1 MNGALKRYRIM
12 AYAVGIG
19 LILLVVVAVPLKY
32 WAGVPEVAKVVGQVH
47 GALYILYLVAVL
59 DLFRRARLSPLSL
72 LAMVAAGFLPGLAFF
87 VERRITATVVER
99 RAPRPEPPS
108 QGPGQETSTTRAPST
123 TTATTTPPGS
133 GGRRRSS

>member
-32 WAGVPEVAKVVGQVH
+32 WAGVPEVAKVVGQIH

-87 VERRITATVVER
+87 VERRITASVVER
-99 RAPRPEPPS
+99 
-108 QGPGQETSTTRAPST
+108 TSP
-123 TTATTTPPGS
+123 AT
-133 GGRRRSS
+133 